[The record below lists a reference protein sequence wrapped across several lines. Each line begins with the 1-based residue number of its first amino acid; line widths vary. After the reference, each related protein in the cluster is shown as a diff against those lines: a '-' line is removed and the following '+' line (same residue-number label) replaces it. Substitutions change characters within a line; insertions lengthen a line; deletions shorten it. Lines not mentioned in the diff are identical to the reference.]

1 MADLTIRFTVFIIC
15 WHLLAPA
22 DARPFQP
29 IVASIPTIG
38 RRLGLA
44 SKSVVIYQSIK
55 IRMKW
60 KLLAVDEYS
69 SRFAEHT
76 QQSRGS

>member
-1 MADLTIRFTVFIIC
+1 MADLTIRFTIFIIC

-22 DARPFQP
+22 GARSFQP
-29 IVASIPTIG
+29 VVASIPTIG
-38 RRLGLA
+38 RSKGLA
-44 SKSVVIYQSIK
+44 NKSVVLNQSTK

-60 KLLAVDEYS
+60 KLLAIDEYS